1 VIPMDPNQMAALDS
15 FAATPPS
22 PAGPAPVPCGACGT
36 IIDPVTGEVVDSGA
50 GPAPLPPI

>member
-1 VIPMDPNQMAALDS
+1 MIPMDPNQMAALDS